1 MPQLRDIITPVHECL
16 SPEHTL
22 SDAIQFVQRTKW
34 DTIPVTD
41 EHQKLHGVLTRSSLN
56 QAILDG
62 QPLTSTIHS
71 LIKKDVIWTHIDSSV
86 GDIQE
91 IIQKSEVGNIVI
103 LNDDHQVTGM
113 LTKTD
118 IIFTLFRATS
128 SLKDQ
133 LEEILVRS
141 ELGAIITDDSE
152 RITFANQKI
161 CNMTGLTEAEL
172 LQREVTSLISG
183 IQLESME
190 PSDHYRLQLGN
201 SHAVTRISRFGKKGC
216 ILLFQD
222 VSQVEKMAQ
231 ELQSV
236 VKWKSILQTVIDN
249 AYEGLIMINEW
260 KEVNFV
266 SPSLLEL
273 FEFEES
279 QILYKPIHDVLP
291 QLGLDRVMKSGLPEY
306 SEMMQV
312 KGIRYTVHRVPIM
325 QDNEIIGVIGKIS
338 FRGLHEMKEVVRRLE
353 KSEKEEK
360 QAPQAQHET
369 SRFSFEQILTQDPQ
383 MEKIIRSAMK
393 TAKGNSTVLI
403 RGESG
408 TGKELFA
415 HAIHSMSWRSNG
427 PFVTVNCAAIP
438 EYLLESEFFGY
449 EEGAFSGARQKGKKG
464 KFDLANGGTL
474 FLDEV
479 GDMSL
484 QLQAKMLRVL
494 QEKEFYRVGGTER
507 IQVDVRIIAATHRSL
522 EEMVR
527 NGDFRNDLFYRLNV
541 ISFEIPPLAKRKKDI
556 LLFIPFFMEELNRL
570 NGTSIIGI
578 DPLAEKAM
586 IDYDWPGNV
595 RELRNVMERAMLFS
609 EHGKVELADL
619 PEYMLGHG
627 KNEMTAF
634 SFDSE
639 STLMEKAERAAVQ
652 QALEQ
657 SGGNKSKAAK
667 LLGVS
672 RSVLY
677 DRLKKYQLSVQE

>member
-1 MPQLRDIITPVHECL
+1 MPQLRDVITPVHECL

-22 SDAIQFVQRTKW
+22 YDALHFVQRTKW
-34 DTIPVTD
+34 DTIPVTN
-41 EHQKLHGVLTRSSLN
+41 ESQKVMGVLTRSRIN

-62 QPLTSTIHS
+62 KPLTAVIRP
-71 LIKKDVIWTHIDSSV
+71 LI
-86 GDIQE
+86 
-91 IIQKSEVGNIVI
+91 KSEVVCAHIDNTVNDIADIIRETGVGSVVI
-103 LNDDHQVTGM
+103 LNDEQQVTGL

-118 IIFTLFRATS
+118 INSTLFRAIS

-133 LEEILVRS
+133 LEEILTRS
-141 ELGAIITDDSE
+141 ELGAIITDDEE

-161 CNMTGLTEAEL
+161 CNMIGLDESQL
-172 LQREVTSLISG
+172 LSREVTSLISG
-183 IQLESME
+183 IQLQSME
-190 PSDHYRLQLGN
+190 TSDPFRLQLGN
-201 SHAVTRISRFGKKGC
+201 CHAVSRISRFGKRGN
-216 ILLFQD
+216 IILFQD

-231 ELQSV
+231 ELQSI
-236 VKWKSILQTVIDN
+236 VKWKSILQTVIEN
-249 AYEGLIMINEW
+249 AYDGLIMINEW

-273 FEFEES
+273 FELEES
-279 QILYKPIHDVLP
+279 QILYKAINDVLP
-291 QLGLDRVMKSGLPEY
+291 QLELDRVMKTGLAEY
-306 SEMMQV
+306 SEMKQV
-312 KGIRYTVHRVPIM
+312 KGIRYTVHRIPIY
-325 QDNEIIGVIGKIS
+325 QDNEMIGVIGKIS
-338 FRGLHEMKEVVRRLE
+338 FRGLLEMKEVVRRLE
-353 KSEKEEK
+353 KSEKEEN
-360 QAPQAQHET
+360 QTLHTIGET
-369 SRFSFEQILTQDPQ
+369 SRFSFDQILTQDAQ

-438 EYLLESEFFGY
+438 EHLLESEFFGY
-449 EEGAFSGARQKGKKG
+449 EEGAFSGAKQKGKKG

-494 QEKEFYRVGGTER
+494 QEKEFYRVGGMER

-522 EEMVR
+522 EVMVK
-527 NGDFRNDLFYRLNV
+527 NGEFRNDLFYRLNV

-556 LLFIPFFMEELNRL
+556 LLYMDLFLEELNRL

-578 DPLAEKAM
+578 SPLAVKAM
-586 IDYDWPGNV
+586 MDYDWPGNV
-595 RELRNVMERAMLFS
+595 RELRNVMERSMLFS
-609 EHGKVELADL
+609 EHGKIELADL
-619 PEYMLGHG
+619 PESILINGR
-627 KNEMTAF
+627 KEF
-634 SFDSE
+634 SALSLDAE

-677 DRLKKYQLSVQE
+677 DRLKKYQFN